1 MPSVLPAVPVS
12 GGACPTR
19 IAEVA
24 HIGQNHIC
32 QNHIGQNMPIRTVP
46 SVITIS
52 DSGNPSRQ

>member
-19 IAEVA
+19 IAEAA
-24 HIGQNHIC
+24 HIG